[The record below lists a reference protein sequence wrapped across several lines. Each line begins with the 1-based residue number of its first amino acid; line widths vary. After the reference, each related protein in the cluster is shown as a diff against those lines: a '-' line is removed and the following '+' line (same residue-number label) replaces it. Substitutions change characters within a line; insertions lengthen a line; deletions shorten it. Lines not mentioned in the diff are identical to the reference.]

1 MQDEP
6 ADPARSPEELVN
18 LLWKALQ
25 ETGEVTL
32 AMIRVYGEDEPYSN
46 FPQLRNTYTV
56 WRQDGNAYEGY
67 CPVFLAMNIRETT
80 SHDQYEDA
88 EGRVTSA
95 YFLQTTK
102 FIPQVSLPLYFEGPG
117 VKIQIGTAAI
127 DETGLITMEID
138 GDTSVAD
145 RINPGVSSMSFGFTQ
160 ESAVSKNFEFG
171 PIHYRVADKLRGKL
185 RSNPDLP
192 EAGPGKGI
200 STPRETDKESL
211 E

>member
-88 EGRVTSA
+88 EGGVTSA

-102 FIPQVSLPLYFEGPG
+102 FIPQASLPLYFEGPG

-145 RINPGVSSMSFGFTQ
+145 RINLGVSSMSFGFTQ
-160 ESAVSKNFEFG
+160 ESVVSKNFEFG
-171 PIHYRVADKLRGKL
+171 PIHYRVADKLPASSGATRTCRKPAPE
-185 RSNPDLP
+185 RASALP
-192 EAGPGKGI
+192 EKQI
-200 STPRETDKESL
+200 RNH
-211 E
+211 